1 AEDVHRGRAI
11 LPAAEW
17 LLDNFHLIESEQL
30 EVRQNLPRSYYLE
43 LPKLASREF
52 EGAART
58 YVMALELIGHSDG
71 HLDLDRLTRFVTS
84 YQTLAPLTIGELW
97 AWPSMLRIALLENLR
112 RTADVVQILRNLR
125 EYGSD
130 ATALRRLV
138 EEKLMDHDLTPE
150 DAIRAEHQEQ
160 AAALAAIGNTV
171 TSLRFCSTLDWTLY
185 FERVSH
191 VEQILH
197 RDPAG
202 VYKRM
207 DFATRDRYRQAV
219 EELAEP
225 SGEAQVRVA
234 LRAIESAVEAH
245 EQDPQNDR
253 ARHVGFHL
261 LGKGRPKLEVDVA
274 FRPTLRRRMAA
285 FVFDHATAIYLG
297 SIAGLTLLGAL
308 AAAWAVRGTN
318 FEAAAGLLALFP
330 ASDLAVSI
338 VQWVVTK
345 LARPRALPRLDL
357 AGGVPPEGRTMVII
371 PTLLTSV
378 EDVQGLLEHLEVQAI
393 GNMDPQV
400 HFAILSDFV
409 DAPSAEMPQDAGIV
423 EAAARGIDSLNAR
436 LGQGRNDRFYL
447 FHRARLW
454 NPRENRWMGWE

>member
-171 TSLRFCSTLDWTLY
+171 TSLRLCSTLDWTQY
-185 FERVSH
+185 FERVSQ

-207 DFATRDRYRQAV
+207 DFATRNRYRLAV

-234 LRAIESAVEAH
+234 LRAIESAIEAQ
-245 EQDPQNDR
+245 ERDPHDDR
-253 ARHVGFHL
+253 ARHVGHHL

-274 FRPTLRRRMAA
+274 FQPTFGERLKRFLFA
-285 FVFDHATAIYLG
+285 HATALYLG
-297 SIAGLTLLGAL
+297 AIGAVTLTGAL
-308 AAAWAVRGTN
+308 AAAWAVRGSGL
-318 FEAAAGLLALFP
+318 EALAAVLALFP
-330 ASDLAVSI
+330 ASDLAVSL
-338 VQWVVTK
+338 VQWAAMK
-345 LARPRALPRLDL
+345 LVKPLPLPRLDL
-357 AGGVPPEGRTMVII
+357 SGGVPPEGRTMVII
-371 PTLLTSV
+371 PTLLSNG
-378 EDVQGLLEHLEVQAI
+378 EDV
-393 GNMDPQV
+393 
-400 HFAILSDFV
+400 
-409 DAPSAEMPQDAGIV
+409 
-423 EAAARGIDSLNAR
+423 
-436 LGQGRNDRFYL
+436 
-447 FHRARLW
+447 
-454 NPRENRWMGWE
+454 